1 MEIGFFGFVLIIIIL
16 VWFNKP
22 IRSLKNEFD
31 EAIAERA
38 IENKSNSKIE
48 RMKAKMGCNDP
59 SIKTASQ
66 LLEWINN
73 N

>member
-1 MEIGFFGFVLIIIIL
+1 MEIGFFGFILIIIVLI
-16 VWFNKP
+16 WFNKP
-22 IRSLKNEFD
+22 IRSIKNEFD

-38 IENKSNSKIE
+38 IENRSNSKIE
-48 RMKAKMGCNDP
+48 RMKQKMGCDDP